1 MNKKITS
8 KDELTEEALKY
19 DKKKDSGYLTTPSIA
34 YIKGVRRGIGLCL
47 DFVQDSFRSKIEK
60 LIK

>member
-1 MNKKITS
+1 MDKKILT
-8 KDELTEEALKY
+8 KEELTEEAMKY
-19 DKKKDSGYLTTPSIA
+19 DKKGDGGYLTTPSIA
-34 YIKGVRRGIGLCL
+34 YIKGVRKGISLCL